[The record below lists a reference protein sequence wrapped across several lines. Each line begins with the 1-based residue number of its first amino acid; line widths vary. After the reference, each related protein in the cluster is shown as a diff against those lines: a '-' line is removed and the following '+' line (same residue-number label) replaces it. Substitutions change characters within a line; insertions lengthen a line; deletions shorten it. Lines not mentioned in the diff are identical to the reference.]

1 MCISHRYEQVL
12 PDGHVDRWAENDLC
26 HKSRHNKLC
35 DYTQVLQHPAE
46 PYHPDQLSSSYGRMQ
61 FPPTPP
67 MSSHSASTSDSER
80 STKRRSGSYTLDQ
93 KVLEINNSKRSS
105 RREKEDRTYID
116 RTPISRTPP
125 RQFTLPDSVHSSPDR
140 ASHQSHESRRRES
153 NVSERDRP
161 TTIKIEIAG
170 SDRPQKTHRRSDA
183 SSRTSKASSRDS
195 SDDGSERRRR
205 RQSVAFVE
213 TDQELQRKL
222 QLESEIARANAA
234 IANRPVPPT
243 PNAPVPSTAPAPAS
257 KPAPTTKTS
266 STTKPST
273 ASKPTPTS
281 KPAPI
286 SAPAPA
292 SGPMIKPARLSAP
305 APVSVPPPSST
316 TSSARYRRG
325 SVVVDPLV
333 TKMNNLQLDTQYDRR
348 RERLKQAEEQAAR
361 EEEEAQK
368 RRLMERMAPRTA
380 EPKRRA
386 TVGAAQR
393 RHKVQY
399 DDGLY
404 RFE

>member
-12 PDGHVDRWAENDLC
+12 PDGRIDRWAENDLC

-67 MSSHSASTSDSER
+67 MSAHSASTSDSER

-125 RQFTLPDSVHSSPDR
+125 RQLPLPGSAHSSPDR
-140 ASHQSHESRRRES
+140 ASYHSHESRRRES

-170 SDRPQKTHRRSDA
+170 SDRSQKTHRRTDTS
-183 SSRTSKASSRDS
+183 SSRASKTSSRDS

-234 IANRPVPPT
+234 IANRPVPPPT
-243 PNAPVPSTAPAPAS
+243 NAPAPAPAS
-257 KPAPTTKTS
+257 KPAPATKTS
-266 STTKPST
+266 PTNKPATT
-273 ASKPTPTS
+273 ASKPAPTS

-286 SAPAPA
+286 SAPTPAA
-292 SGPMIKPARLSAP
+292 SGPVIKPARLPAP
-305 APVSVPPPSST
+305 VPVSVPPPSST

-333 TKMNNLQLDTQYDRR
+333 SKMNNLQLDVQYDRR
-348 RERLKQAEEQAAR
+348 REMLKQAEKQAER
-361 EEEEAQK
+361 DEEEAQK

-399 DDGLY
+399 EDGLY